1 MSSIIENEI
10 PSIKNASLP
19 YSLQAL
25 SERNCNE
32 YSKNA
37 KFKDQEKIYTIYNL
51 LGGEGKPGY
60 GSSSSAMDYLN
71 DIEKRY
77 TTTNSDDNFID
88 TNKKIMNSAYHRFKN
103 KAVEIELRNKIGY
116 LIKNYNLNKL
126 IQKISSKNLL
136 DEFYNQKWKN
146 INFYRKEM
154 YYNKWKSSDMAAKE
168 INKIFINAK

>member
-1 MSSIIENEI
+1 MGSSLKELKDVQIFVVFKRIMETKNLKKDNMIYSMSSIIENEI

-88 TNKKIMNSAYHRFKN
+88 TNKKRLFSEA
-103 KAVEIELRNKIGY
+103 
-116 LIKNYNLNKL
+116 
-126 IQKISSKNLL
+126 
-136 DEFYNQKWKN
+136 FY
-146 INFYRKEM
+146 
-154 YYNKWKSSDMAAKE
+154 
-168 INKIFINAK
+168 